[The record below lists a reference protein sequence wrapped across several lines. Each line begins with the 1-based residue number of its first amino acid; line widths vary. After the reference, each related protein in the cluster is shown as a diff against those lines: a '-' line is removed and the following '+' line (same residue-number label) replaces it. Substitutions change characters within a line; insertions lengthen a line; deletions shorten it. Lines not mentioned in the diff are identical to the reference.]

1 MSQPF
6 FSIIIP
12 IYNID
17 SYLREC
23 IESVLTQDFKNFEI
37 ILVNDGSTD
46 KSLQI
51 CQEYQLK
58 DSRVKLIDKV
68 NEGLAETRNKG
79 IDISQGEYLIFL
91 DGDDHLE
98 KTGNMLSKIHYL
110 LLNSKIDV
118 LFFNLVGFNLNPDF
132 TYNIH
137 SIRNI
142 KKIGATNN
150 LDIIF
155 RKRVYLASACNKI
168 VKREV
173 IFKNSL
179 RFPKDMLSEDIK
191 WCGDLLKYADNIN
204 FYPLNFYFYRQGR
217 EGSITFKT
225 SKKNLMD
232 IAWQIRDHYES
243 SIEYSGNKEKYI
255 NEFYSFY
262 YLSCI
267 KQMCEHNEF
276 SEKEI
281 ISILAPYKSYL
292 TFSLEKRVF
301 FFRIVVK
308 IIGFKFTIKF
318 LRLFLLREKDIEI

>member
-1 MSQPF
+1 MIQPF
-6 FSIIIP
+6 FSVIIP

-23 IESVLTQDFKNFEI
+23 IESVLRQSFENFEL

-68 NEGLAETRNKG
+68 NEGLSKTRNKG
-79 IDISQGEYLIFL
+79 INISQGEYLIFL

-98 KTGNMLSKIHYL
+98 KTGHMLSEIHTL
-110 LLNSKIDV
+110 LLNSEIDV
-118 LFFNLVGFNLNPDF
+118 LFFNLVAFSLNPDF

-137 SIRNI
+137 RIREI
-142 KKIGATNN
+142 KRIEATSD
-150 LDIIF
+150 LDTIF
-155 RKRVYLASACNKI
+155 KKRVYLASACNKI
-168 VKREV
+168 VKREIV
-173 IFKNSL
+173 FRNSL
-179 RFPKDMLSEDIK
+179 KFPEDMLSEDIK
-191 WCGDLLKYADNIN
+191 WCGDLLKYANNIT
-204 FYPLNFYFYRQGR
+204 FHPIDFYFYRQGR

-232 IAWQIRDHYES
+232 IAMQVRSHYES
-243 SIEYSGNKEKYI
+243 SIEYSGNKEKYV

-276 SEKEI
+276 SEEEI
-281 ISILAPYKSYL
+281 VDILSPYKLYL
-292 TFSLEKRVF
+292 TLSFEKRIV

-308 IIGFKFTIKF
+308 IIGFKFAIK
-318 LRLFLLREKDIEI
+318 LLRRFSFRK